1 MKMNHLTD
9 PEERDSE
16 FLNVNVK
23 LMEMQAVLT
32 LHCTVLTETSANWS

>member
-1 MKMNHLTD
+1 MEVNHLTD

-23 LMEMQAVLT
+23 LMEIQAVLT
-32 LHCTVLTETSANWS
+32 LHYTV